1 MNVVDLSWG
10 GQDHLSGGVT
20 IPRMRP
26 AGFQLWWAH
35 GSSPEDPF
43 IADSDQVWVLP
54 ESRESAFPARTP
66 PWLLMTVLFV
76 CFQSYD
82 TEGRGHITYQ
92 EFLQKLGINYSA
104 DIHRPYAEDYFNFMG
119 HFTKP
124 QQMQEEVKQLE
135 QSMDRAVPVK

>member
-1 MNVVDLSWG
+1 MVATDDGL
-10 GQDHLSGGVT
+10 
-20 IPRMRP
+20 
-26 AGFQLWWAH
+26 
-35 GSSPEDPF
+35 
-43 IADSDQVWVLP
+43 
-54 ESRESAFPARTP
+54 
-66 PWLLMTVLFV
+66 V

-124 QQMQEEVKQLE
+124 QQMQEEARQLE
-135 QSMDRAVPVK
+135 QSVDRTAPVR